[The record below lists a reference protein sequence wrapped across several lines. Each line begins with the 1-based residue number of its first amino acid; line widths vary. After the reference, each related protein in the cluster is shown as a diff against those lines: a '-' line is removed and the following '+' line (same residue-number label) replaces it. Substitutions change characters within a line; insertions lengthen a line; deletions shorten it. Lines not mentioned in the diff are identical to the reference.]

1 MNEFENPEL
10 TQEEIERKQRDDR
23 RIYLEGQLE
32 EMKAEAKQEAEKEE
46 RKQYEEA
53 EAKREY
59 YIRNLT
65 EQLARFRVRYPE
77 RFTANVD
84 ALLNPK
90 ELVEM
95 RCIIFWVNFLEVWS
109 ITYSRHFMH

>member
-46 RKQYEEA
+46 RKQADKKHFWNVVFYTLLVLIVFGIVA
-53 EAKREY
+53 YLFAKRDL
-59 YIRNLT
+59 IW
-65 EQLARFRVRYPE
+65 P
-77 RFTANVD
+77 
-84 ALLNPK
+84 
-90 ELVEM
+90 
-95 RCIIFWVNFLEVWS
+95 
-109 ITYSRHFMH
+109 